1 MTARGFQVPPVTP
14 LTPGDLFSP
23 CASQT
28 SVVHRQSIFVSALRL
43 QVLLPPTAS
52 APFSS
57 SASMAGGRRSKPAP
71 PPPPQKTLVVDNGAS
86 TIKAGFVTNSDD
98 PSTLEP
104 RIIPNCIARD
114 RFKKIYVADELEKC
128 KDFSDIQY
136 RRPADRGYI
145 VNWEAQREI
154 WNRQFF
160 DDKASLRCDPA
171 ETRLL
176 LCEPPNNLPV
186 LQTNC
191 DQIVFEEYG
200 FASYYRAVGM

>member
-1 MTARGFQVPPVTP
+1 
-14 LTPGDLFSP
+14 
-23 CASQT
+23 
-28 SVVHRQSIFVSALRL
+28 
-43 QVLLPPTAS
+43 
-52 APFSS
+52 
-57 SASMAGGRRSKPAP
+57 MAGGRRSKPAP

-86 TIKAGFVTNSDD
+86 TIKAGFVTASDD
-98 PSTLEP
+98 PTTLEP

-160 DDKASLRCDPA
+160 DDKAPLRCDPA
-171 ETRLL
+171 DTRLL

-200 FASYYRAVGM
+200 FASYYRAVGTLRPAILNPRRPRLTRCQARRSMPIMTCSHSSEPQKTTTSPPRSRPR